1 MFSLSNPAVTYML
14 YCLQQRVCV
23 EATNA
28 VPSMAESQ
36 VQHDRLISAAVL
48 AATGGLLD
56 AVVYTLHGHV
66 FANAMTGNVI
76 LLGISAFSQDWLQ
89 AMRHL
94 VPICCFIAGVVASR
108 YLRILPQFYAS
119 IAVLA
124 LEMLVLF
131 AAGLLSLSFPEMAFT
146 AIIAF
151 TSAFQVSTFR
161 QVGRF
166 AYNSTFITGNLRTA
180 SEALVNQFLERESEL
195 RHSEA
200 AKARK
205 LFLICGFF
213 LVGAIAG
220 AAGAPHLGNQTLW
233 LAEPLLLVALG
244 RVLYLKTDAGIPS
257 PE

>member
-1 MFSLSNPAVTYML
+1 MPEPISRL
-14 YCLQQRVCV
+14 
-23 EATNA
+23 
-28 VPSMAESQ
+28 PS
-36 VQHDRLISAAVL
+36 DRLLSASLL

-76 LLGISAFSQDWLQ
+76 LLGISAFSRDWLQ
-89 AMRHL
+89 AVRHL
-94 VPICCFIAGVVASR
+94 VPIGCFIVGVAASR
-108 YLRILPQFYAS
+108 YLRLLPQFYAS

-124 LEMLVLF
+124 LEMAVLF

-146 AIIAF
+146 GIIAF

-180 SEALVNQFLERESEL
+180 AESFVNQFLDPDPEAQRSES
-195 RHSEA
+195 

-205 LFLICGFF
+205 LFFICTYF
-213 LVGAIAG
+213 LLGAMAG
-220 AAGAPHLGNQTLW
+220 ALGVPHLGNRTLW
-233 LAEPLLLVALG
+233 LAEPLLLIVLA
-244 RVLYLKTDAGIPS
+244 RVLYLKADAGIPAS
-257 PE
+257 G

>member
-1 MFSLSNPAVTYML
+1 
-14 YCLQQRVCV
+14 
-23 EATNA
+23 
-28 VPSMAESQ
+28 MAEPQ
-36 VQHDRLISAAVL
+36 LQPDRLFSASLL
-48 AATGGLLD
+48 ATTGGLLD

-89 AMRHL
+89 AVRHL

-119 IAVLA
+119 IAVLV
-124 LEMLVLF
+124 LEMVVLF
-131 AAGLLSLSFPEMAFT
+131 AAGLLSPSFPQMAFT

-166 AYNSTFITGNLRTA
+166 AYNSTFLTGNLRTA
-180 SEALVNQFLERESEL
+180 SEAFVNQFLERDSEL

-205 LFLICGFF
+205 LFFICGFF

-220 AAGAPHLGNQTLW
+220 AWGAPHLGNKTLW

-257 PE
+257 AE

>member
-1 MFSLSNPAVTYML
+1 MSQTMPKLPRGQVLSASL
-14 YCLQQRVCV
+14 
-23 EATNA
+23 
-28 VPSMAESQ
+28 
-36 VQHDRLISAAVL
+36 L

-56 AVVYTLHGHV
+56 SVVYMLHGHV

-76 LLGISAFSQDWLQ
+76 LLGISTFSHDWMQ
-89 AMRHL
+89 AARHL
-94 VPICCFIAGVVASR
+94 VPISCFLAGVVASR
-108 YLRILPQFYAS
+108 FLRRLPQFYAS

-131 AAGLLSLSFPEMAFT
+131 IAGLLPVSFPEMAFT
-146 AIIAF
+146 AIVSF

-180 SEALVNQFLERESEL
+180 AEAFVNQFLEPNHKL

-205 LFLICGFF
+205 LFLICGYF
-213 LVGAIAG
+213 LLGAMAG
-220 AAGAPHLGNQTLW
+220 AWGAPSFGNKTLW
-233 LAEPLLLVALG
+233 IAEPLLIVVLLRVVYRKDDSGVA
-244 RVLYLKTDAGIPS
+244 APA
-257 PE
+257 

>member
-1 MFSLSNPAVTYML
+1 MPEL
-14 YCLQQRVCV
+14 
-23 EATNA
+23 
-28 VPSMAESQ
+28 Q
-36 VQHDRLISAAVL
+36 VQHDRLLSATVL

-76 LLGISAFSQDWLQ
+76 LLGISAFSQDWIQ

-124 LEMLVLF
+124 LEMVVLF
-131 AAGLLSLSFPEMAFT
+131 AAGRLSLSFPEMAFT

-180 SEALVNQFLERESEL
+180 SEAFVNQFLERDSEL

-205 LFLICGFF
+205 LFFICGFF
-213 LVGAIAG
+213 LAG
-220 AAGAPHLGNQTLW
+220 AVAGAWGAPHLGNRTLW
-233 LAEPLLLVALG
+233 LAEPLLLIALG
-244 RVLYLKTDAGIPS
+244 RVLYLKTAAGIPPS
-257 PE
+257 E

>member
-1 MFSLSNPAVTYML
+1 
-14 YCLQQRVCV
+14 
-23 EATNA
+23 
-28 VPSMAESQ
+28 MAEPQ
-36 VQHDRLISAAVL
+36 LQPDRLLSASLL
-48 AATGGLLD
+48 ATTGGLLD

-89 AMRHL
+89 AVRHL

-119 IAVLA
+119 IAVLV
-124 LEMLVLF
+124 LEMVVLF
-131 AAGLLSLSFPEMAFT
+131 AAGLLSLSFPQMAFT

-180 SEALVNQFLERESEL
+180 SEAFVNQFLERDSEL

-205 LFLICGFF
+205 LFFICGFF

-220 AAGAPHLGNQTLW
+220 AWGAPHLGNKTLW

-257 PE
+257 AE